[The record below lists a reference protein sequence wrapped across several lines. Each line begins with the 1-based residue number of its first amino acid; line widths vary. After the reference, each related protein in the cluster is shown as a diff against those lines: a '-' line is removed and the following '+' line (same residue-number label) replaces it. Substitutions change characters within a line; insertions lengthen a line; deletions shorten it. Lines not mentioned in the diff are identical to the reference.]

1 MKIAFFVNAFPMMSE
16 AFIANSAAAL
26 IDQGHS
32 VDIFGAG
39 NVAPT
44 GLAVKSVEDH
54 HLDQRTVNMRWPTSH
69 VGRVAGL
76 PGALGTIVRK
86 NGVAALGRLRPK
98 IYRRSMR
105 DLTAFYQA
113 SAFDGDGEYDVL
125 HCQFATLAE
134 GVIKHRKAGF
144 LKGHIVVN
152 FRGYDISETV
162 AAIGPHVYDHIWPEA
177 SGYIANC
184 DYFRRRAVNIGC
196 PEDRIDVIGSGIR
209 LENFPFEPATHREE
223 NHVRFLM
230 VGRLI
235 ERKGFQVALRA
246 LAQFSQLTKTPV
258 KVDVVGDGAMRAN
271 LESLA
276 NDLGLGASVEFH
288 GARTHSEIAD
298 FLRRTDVFIAPS
310 MTSAAGGQD
319 APVNTL
325 KEAMAVG
332 RPVIGTIHGGIP
344 ELVIEGETGVLATE
358 NDVDSL
364 CAAINR
370 LMDQRSNWP
379 QLVTRARA
387 KVEEMY
393 DLDRVTQ
400 KLVTLYERTI
410 AEDNRQPKVLQSGS
424 QQKSQARNLL

>member
-32 VDIFGAG
+32 VDIFGVG

-44 GLAVKSVEDH
+44 GLSVKSVEDH
-54 HLDQRTVNMRWPTSH
+54 HLEQRTVNMRWPTSRP
-69 VGRVAGL
+69 GRVVGL
-76 PGALGTIVRK
+76 PSALSTIVRK
-86 NGVAALGRLRPK
+86 NGLAALGRLRPN

-113 SAFDGDGEYDVL
+113 SAFNGDGKYDIL

-162 AAIGPHVYDHIWPEA
+162 AAIGPHVYDHVWSEA
-177 SGYIANC
+177 SSYVANC
-184 DYFRRRAVNIGC
+184 DYFRRRAVDLGC
-196 PEDRIDVIGSGIR
+196 PGDRIDVIGSGIR
-209 LENFPFEPATHREE
+209 LENFPFEPAADRGE

-246 LAQFSQLTKTPV
+246 LAEFSRATETPI
-258 KVDVVGDGAMRAN
+258 KVDIVGDGAMRPS
-271 LESLA
+271 LEALA
-276 NDLGLGASVEFH
+276 NDLGLGASVQFH
-288 GARTHSEIAD
+288 GARTHSEIAGY
-298 FLRRTDVFIAPS
+298 LRRTDVFLAPS
-310 MTSAAGGQD
+310 MTSARGGQD

-370 LMDQRSNWP
+370 LMDQRANWP

-400 KLVTLYERTI
+400 KLIMLYERTI
-410 AEDNRQPKVLQSGS
+410 AQENALPK
-424 QQKSQARNLL
+424 A

>member
-32 VDIFGAG
+32 VDIFGVG

-44 GLAVKSVEDH
+44 GLSVKSVEEH
-54 HLDQRTVNMRWPTSH
+54 HLDERTVNMRWPTSR

-86 NGVAALGRLRPK
+86 NGVAALGRLRPSV
-98 IYRRSMR
+98 YRRSMR

-113 SAFDGDGEYDVL
+113 SAFERVGEYDIL

-144 LKGHIVVN
+144 LKGNIVVN

-162 AAIGPHVYDHIWPEA
+162 AAIGPHVYDHVWSEA
-177 SGYIANC
+177 SSYIANC
-184 DYFRRRAVNIGC
+184 DYFRRRAIDLGC

-209 LENFPFEPATHREE
+209 LENFPFEPAPRRDEKD
-223 NHVRFLM
+223 VRFLM

-246 LAQFSQLTKTPV
+246 LAAFSRETQTPI
-258 KVDVVGDGAMRAN
+258 KVDIVGDGAMRPS
-271 LESLA
+271 LEALVT
-276 NDLGLGASVEFH
+276 DLGLGASVHFH
-288 GARTHSEIAD
+288 GARTHSEIAGY
-298 FLRRTDVFIAPS
+298 LRNTDVFLAPS
-310 MTSAAGGQD
+310 MTSARGGQD

-332 RPVIGTIHGGIP
+332 RPVIGTVHGGIP

-370 LMDQRSNWP
+370 LMDKRANWP

-400 KLVTLYERTI
+400 KLVALYERTI
-410 AEDNRQPKVLQSGS
+410 AQENALSK
-424 QQKSQARNLL
+424 A